1 MNFDEAIENV
11 KKVLED
17 IGTSI
22 NKKDYDGIIVK
33 KLEASNT
40 LDEGRTTKQTHIAI
54 TGEQMNMFPY
64 LRADGYFENDS
75 AGMKKYFVMQIPV
88 TLKESNIKYLSK
100 SDQIDMIFENEEIK
114 TYASIIRSKRTAQAD
129 QIQMS
134 LTTLDDNNFI
144 KFRKMLHI
152 GSYLIILKKYE
163 KFEYECYG
171 ILSDYD
177 NDIIQKLNN
186 KFYGISTNTIVYAD
200 ELIYNE
206 KSDSINK
213 YLSPE
218 WFRAK
223 AKEYWKMNEEVEDL
237 YKQFQKDY
245 SIEKLNALEGKELLY
260 NMFLNGNH
268 TNLCYALER
277 DDRYEVFG
285 SIWGGS
291 SYKFGLFYDR
301 DNKDANTWKTNV
313 GGQRIVSEDEAIE
326 IGKSIRDALV
336 KGYNIIASC
345 EKLDTPNDY
354 SNLYKKLEEQIPEY
368 ISKIFFLKYYHMMFP
383 EKLSNFY
390 SGDWHKHILCN
401 LNILPS
407 EVQFVNM
414 GQINC
419 FVRECGITNIVFS
432 KIIIETIGKPKT
444 FYRIGT
450 GEKGELFN
458 KDYVAIGWDELG
470 DLSEIY
476 KEEKPKEI
484 IKDKLAT
491 YYKYGGR
498 ECSRKCGEIDN
509 FYTAVSEETYVV
521 AMNGYKLLAI
531 GIFVSGYCYEKDQ
544 SYSHRRNIKWLK
556 IFKDTDKLPKED
568 EGKLTT
574 FYPLTSG
581 ENLCYLY
588 DKLNNTTEMQ
598 DNIAIENNKFV
609 EKPFTGYKSAFPYN
623 RIIFGAPG
631 TGKSYRLNKDREE
644 LLKDGN
650 EKNYERVT
658 FHPDYSYANFVG
670 TYKPI
675 PYQKEDGEEGI
686 TYEYVPG
693 PFMRIYV
700 EALKNSRT
708 DNIKPYLLIIEEI
721 NRANVAAVF
730 GDVFQLLDRDENNV
744 SEYPIEASE
753 DMKKYL
759 AKELGGT
766 PNNYKKIYIPD
777 NMFIWATMNS
787 ADQGVFPMD
796 TAFKRRWEFSYLGID
811 EKEEGIENRYIILGN
826 GEFKRKVEWNKLRKA
841 INNKLGSLKV
851 NEDKLLGPYFLSS
864 KAISVNEKGEI
875 DKAVFEPI
883 FKGKV
888 LMYLFEDAAKQRR
901 KSLFALD
908 DDNIRY
914 SSICKEFDEK
924 GVYVFDSDIS
934 KEFDKD
940 IIEEEN

>member
-22 NKKDYDGIIVK
+22 NKKNYDGIIVK

-75 AGMKKYFVMQIPV
+75 TGMKKYFVMQIPV

-177 NDIIQKLNN
+177 NDIIQQLNN

-206 KSDSINK
+206 KNK
-213 YLSPE
+213 NRYLSPE
-218 WFRAK
+218 WFYEKGQEFIGLDEEAK
-223 AKEYWKMNEEVEDL
+223 LYLEKFYQEYAPEK
-237 YKQFQKDY
+237 
-245 SIEKLNALEGKELLY
+245 IEKLEGEEILKKI
-260 NMFLNGNH
+260 FLNDYNKD
-268 TNLCYALER
+268 NLCHELEFNKEC
-277 DDRYEVFG
+277 RYIFG
-285 SIWGGS
+285 SIKNGTAYKYGLHYSQKNS
-291 SYKFGLFYDR
+291 SWAIGTSNNPQFISK
-301 DNKDANTWKTNV
+301 
-313 GGQRIVSEDEAIE
+313 EEAIE
-326 IGKSIRDALV
+326 IGRQILEQLIAGAKIIQESKELKSI
-336 KGYNIIASC
+336 
-345 EKLDTPNDY
+345 EDY
-354 SNLYKKLEEQIPEY
+354 LSLYKKLDKVTDGNVNRIW
-368 ISKIFFLKYYHMMFP
+368 FLKYYQMISP
-383 EKLSNFY
+383 KL
-390 SGDWHKHILCN
+390 
-401 LNILPS
+401 LPPIYS
-407 EVQFVNM
+407 EVKQKQVLNTLGIEPSNNSIERM
-414 GQINC
+414 GQIVFYINKC
-419 FVRECGITNIVFS
+419 NISNVIFGRVFWTYCTDNELEDNGNVVE
-432 KIIIETIGKPKT
+432 IENYT
-444 FYRIGT
+444 
-450 GEKGELFN
+450 E
-458 KDYVAIGWDELG
+458 DELA
-470 DLSEIY
+470 EIL
-476 KEEKPKEI
+476 KEFYNNPKYTKNAGIQLFGIKYGPLIELKKYNKAEI
-484 IKDKLAT
+484 IKKAGLNES
-491 YYKYGGR
+491 YNVELYKGMAL
-498 ECSRKCGEIDN
+498 SN
-509 FYTAVSEETYVV
+509 YVEMKNCDDV
-521 AMNGYKLLAI
+521 EYI
-531 GIFVSGYCYEKDQ
+531 VSGEK
-544 SYSHRRNIKWLK
+544 SSIH
-556 IFKDTDKLPKED
+556 
-568 EGKLTT
+568 
-574 FYPLTSG
+574 G
-581 ENLCYLY
+581 ENF
-588 DKLNNTTEMQ
+588 N
-598 DNIAIENNKFV
+598 
-609 EKPFTGYKSAFPYN
+609 TGYISKYSRN

>member
-1 MNFDEAIENV
+1 MNNDDVLETISSTSIFLKGDKIMDDVLVVKSIASSFVSSDMKISTDRGAGEAKLFVGSMSNNERYDNFFEFNKEFRYKFDKENLKVYLNQIKLEYAYQKINKYKNVSIDHWNNNYEKIANLEDDELFVSLEKFNDESRYYVRANDDVFKKLLRGMVIPKLTDIVFEKDTINKIILIKLQLNLEIDMEKNKDIVEIENYT
-11 KKVLED
+11 ED
-17 IGTSI
+17 ELSEI
-22 NKKDYDGIIVK
+22 
-33 KLEASNT
+33 
-40 LDEGRTTKQTHIAI
+40 
-54 TGEQMNMFPY
+54 
-64 LRADGYFENDS
+64 
-75 AGMKKYFVMQIPV
+75 
-88 TLKESNIKYLSK
+88 LKEFYNNPQYTKNAGIQLFGIKY
-100 SDQIDMIFENEEIK
+100 
-114 TYASIIRSKRTAQAD
+114 
-129 QIQMS
+129 
-134 LTTLDDNNFI
+134 
-144 KFRKMLHI
+144 
-152 GSYLIILKKYE
+152 GPLIELKKYNKAE
-163 KFEYECYG
+163 IIKKAGLNESYGVELYKGIALSNYVEMKNCDDVEY
-171 ILSDYD
+171 IISD
-177 NDIIQKLNN
+177 
-186 KFYGISTNTIVYAD
+186 
-200 ELIYNE
+200 E
-206 KSDSINK
+206 KSNIAGEN
-213 YLSPE
+213 
-218 WFRAK
+218 F
-223 AKEYWKMNEEVEDL
+223 
-237 YKQFQKDY
+237 
-245 SIEKLNALEGKELLY
+245 
-260 NMFLNGNH
+260 
-268 TNLCYALER
+268 
-277 DDRYEVFG
+277 
-285 SIWGGS
+285 
-291 SYKFGLFYDR
+291 
-301 DNKDANTWKTNV
+301 NT
-313 GGQRIVSEDEAIE
+313 G
-326 IGKSIRDALV
+326 
-336 KGYNIIASC
+336 
-345 EKLDTPNDY
+345 
-354 SNLYKKLEEQIPEY
+354 Y
-368 ISKIFFLKYYHMMFP
+368 ISK
-383 EKLSNFY
+383 Y
-390 SGDWHKHILCN
+390 S
-401 LNILPS
+401 
-407 EVQFVNM
+407 
-414 GQINC
+414 
-419 FVRECGITNIVFS
+419 R
-432 KIIIETIGKPKT
+432 
-444 FYRIGT
+444 
-450 GEKGELFN
+450 
-458 KDYVAIGWDELG
+458 
-470 DLSEIY
+470 
-476 KEEKPKEI
+476 
-484 IKDKLAT
+484 
-491 YYKYGGR
+491 
-498 ECSRKCGEIDN
+498 
-509 FYTAVSEETYVV
+509 
-521 AMNGYKLLAI
+521 
-531 GIFVSGYCYEKDQ
+531 
-544 SYSHRRNIKWLK
+544 
-556 IFKDTDKLPKED
+556 
-568 EGKLTT
+568 
-574 FYPLTSG
+574 
-581 ENLCYLY
+581 
-588 DKLNNTTEMQ
+588 
-598 DNIAIENNKFV
+598 
-609 EKPFTGYKSAFPYN
+609 N

-675 PYQKEDGEEGI
+675 PYKKEDGEEGI

-759 AKELGGT
+759 AKELGGA

-841 INNKLGSLKV
+841 INNKLSSLKV

>member
-1 MNFDEAIENV
+1 MNFEEAIENV
-11 KKVLED
+11 KKILED
-17 IGTSI
+17 RGTSI
-22 NKKDYDGIIVK
+22 NKEEYDGIIVK

-64 LRADGYFENDS
+64 LRVDGYFEKDS

-88 TLKESNIKYLSK
+88 ILKESNIKYLSK
-100 SDQIDMIFENEEIK
+100 SDQIDMVFQSENIK
-114 TYASIIRSKRTAQAD
+114 TYTSIVRSKRKEQSD

-134 LTTLDDNNFI
+134 LTTLDDDNFI

-171 ILSDYD
+171 ILSDDD
-177 NDIIQKLNN
+177 NDIIQQLNN
-186 KFYGISTNTIVYAD
+186 KFYGISTNTKVYSD
-200 ELIYNE
+200 QLIYNE
-206 KSDSINK
+206 KSKSINK

-218 WFRAK
+218 WFREK
-223 AKEYWKMNEEVEDL
+223 AKEYWKMNEEVEPL
-237 YKQFQKDY
+237 YKQFQSDY
-245 SIEKLNALEGKELLY
+245 SIKKLNALDGKELLY
-260 NMFLNGNH
+260 NMFLNGNN

-277 DDRYEVFG
+277 DHRYEVFG

-291 SYKFGLFYDR
+291 SYKFGLFY
-301 DNKDANTWKTNV
+301 NKDTNTWKTII

-326 IGKSIRDALV
+326 IGRSIRDALV
-336 KGYNIIASC
+336 NGYNIIDNC

-354 SNLYKKLEEQIPEY
+354 LNLYKKLEEQIPEY

-383 EKLSNFY
+383 EKLPNFY
-390 SGDWHKHILCN
+390 SEDWHKHILCN

-407 EVQFVNM
+407 EFQFVSM

-419 FVRECGITNIVFS
+419 FVRECEISNIVFS
-432 KIIIETIGKPKT
+432 KIILETIGKPKT

-458 KDYVAIGWDELG
+458 KNYVAIGWDELG

-476 KEEKPKEI
+476 KEENPKEI
-484 IKDKLAT
+484 IKDKLAS
-491 YYKYGGR
+491 YYKYNER
-498 ECSRKCGEIDN
+498 ECSRKYGEIN
-509 FYTAVSEETYVV
+509 MFYTAVPEETYVV
-521 AMNGYKLLAI
+521 AMNGYKLLAVGNFI
-531 GIFVSGYCYEKDQ
+531 SGYYYEKDQ
-544 SYSHRRNIKWLK
+544 RYSHRRNIKWLK
-556 IFKDTDKLPKED
+556 IFKDTDVLPKAD

-574 FYPLTSG
+574 FYPLTKS

-588 DKLNNTTEMQ
+588 NELNNRNEIQ
-598 DNIAIENNKFV
+598 DNNLMENKII
-609 EKPFTGYKSAFPYN
+609 EKPFTGYQSTFAHN

-650 EKNYERVT
+650 EENYERVT
-658 FHPDYSYANFVG
+658 FHPNYSYANFVG
-670 TYKPI
+670 TYKPV
-675 PYQKEDGEEGI
+675 PYKKENGEEGI

-700 EALKNSRT
+700 KALKNSMT
-708 DNIKPYLLIIEEI
+708 NNIKPYLLIIEEI

-753 DMKKYL
+753 DVKKYL
-759 AKELGGT
+759 AKELGGL
-766 PNNYKKIYIPD
+766 PEDYKKIYIPD

-811 EKEEGIENRYIILGN
+811 EKEEGIANRYILLGN
-826 GEFKRKVEWNKLRKA
+826 GEYRRKVEWNKLRKA
-841 INNKLGSLKV
+841 LNNKLSSFKV
-851 NEDKLLGPYFLSS
+851 NEDKLLGPYFLSK
-864 KAISVNEKGEI
+864 KAISANERGEI
-875 DKAVFEPI
+875 DKNVFVPI

-888 LMYLFEDAAKQRR
+888 LMYLFEDAAKQKR
-901 KSLFALD
+901 KALFALN
-908 DDNIRY
+908 DDNIKY

>member
-1 MNFDEAIENV
+1 MDDVLVVKSIASSFVSSDMKINTDRGAGEAKLFVGSMSNNERYDSFFEFNNGYKYKFDKDNLKVYLNQIKLEYAYQKINKYKNVSIEHWNDNYEKIANLEEDELLVNLEKFSDESRYYVRANNDIFKKLLRGMAIPKLTDIVFEKDTTKKTIFIKLQLNLEMDAEKNKDIIEIENYT
-11 KKVLED
+11 ED
-17 IGTSI
+17 ELAEI
-22 NKKDYDGIIVK
+22 
-33 KLEASNT
+33 
-40 LDEGRTTKQTHIAI
+40 
-54 TGEQMNMFPY
+54 
-64 LRADGYFENDS
+64 
-75 AGMKKYFVMQIPV
+75 
-88 TLKESNIKYLSK
+88 LKEFCNNPKYTKNAGIQLFGIKY
-100 SDQIDMIFENEEIK
+100 
-114 TYASIIRSKRTAQAD
+114 
-129 QIQMS
+129 
-134 LTTLDDNNFI
+134 
-144 KFRKMLHI
+144 
-152 GSYLIILKKYE
+152 GPLIELKKYNKGE
-163 KFEYECYG
+163 
-171 ILSDYD
+171 
-177 NDIIQKLNN
+177 IIKKAGLHE
-186 KFYGISTNTIVYAD
+186 S
-200 ELIYNE
+200 YN
-206 KSDSINK
+206 
-213 YLSPE
+213 
-218 WFRAK
+218 
-223 AKEYWKMNEEVEDL
+223 VEL
-237 YKQFQKDY
+237 YKGMALSNYVEMKNCDDVEY
-245 SIEKLNALEGKELLY
+245 IISDKKSSIHDEN
-260 NMFLNGNH
+260 F
-268 TNLCYALER
+268 
-277 DDRYEVFG
+277 
-285 SIWGGS
+285 
-291 SYKFGLFYDR
+291 
-301 DNKDANTWKTNV
+301 NT
-313 GGQRIVSEDEAIE
+313 G
-326 IGKSIRDALV
+326 
-336 KGYNIIASC
+336 
-345 EKLDTPNDY
+345 
-354 SNLYKKLEEQIPEY
+354 Y
-368 ISKIFFLKYYHMMFP
+368 ISK
-383 EKLSNFY
+383 Y
-390 SGDWHKHILCN
+390 S
-401 LNILPS
+401 
-407 EVQFVNM
+407 
-414 GQINC
+414 
-419 FVRECGITNIVFS
+419 R
-432 KIIIETIGKPKT
+432 
-444 FYRIGT
+444 
-450 GEKGELFN
+450 
-458 KDYVAIGWDELG
+458 
-470 DLSEIY
+470 
-476 KEEKPKEI
+476 
-484 IKDKLAT
+484 
-491 YYKYGGR
+491 
-498 ECSRKCGEIDN
+498 
-509 FYTAVSEETYVV
+509 
-521 AMNGYKLLAI
+521 
-531 GIFVSGYCYEKDQ
+531 
-544 SYSHRRNIKWLK
+544 
-556 IFKDTDKLPKED
+556 
-568 EGKLTT
+568 
-574 FYPLTSG
+574 
-581 ENLCYLY
+581 
-588 DKLNNTTEMQ
+588 
-598 DNIAIENNKFV
+598 
-609 EKPFTGYKSAFPYN
+609 N

-675 PYQKEDGEEGI
+675 PYKKEDGEEGI

-730 GDVFQLLDRDENNV
+730 GDVFQLLDRDENYV

-766 PNNYKKIYIPD
+766 PDNYKKIYIPD